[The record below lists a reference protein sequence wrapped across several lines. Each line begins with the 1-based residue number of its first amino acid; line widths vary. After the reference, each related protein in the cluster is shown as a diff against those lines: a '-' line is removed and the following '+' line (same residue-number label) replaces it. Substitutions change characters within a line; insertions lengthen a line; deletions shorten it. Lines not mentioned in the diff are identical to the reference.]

1 MKARFKLAVIL
12 VALCAGL
19 LVPRALTA
27 AGGSSGPRPLPPAAK
42 ALLDRGTYTGDLDLM
57 QPHQVERKS
66 AVLARLAG
74 LALKRQ
80 KLPRYRGFRLAANAW
95 TGRGRFLQ
103 NLLGT
108 CRRIGRGA
116 NRESLPL

>member
-1 MKARFKLAVIL
+1 MA
-12 VALCAGL
+12 
-19 LVPRALTA
+19 A
-27 AGGSSGPRPLPPAAK
+27 AGRIVSQPITS
-42 ALLDRGTYTGDLDLM
+42 GDLDRM
-57 QPHQVERKS
+57 QPHQVERKG

-80 KLPRYRGFRLAANAW
+80 PQPRYRGFRLTANAW
-95 TGRGRFLQ
+95 IGRGRFLQ